1 MSFFCTCFAFQKQ
14 LSFKSFGM
22 LGDLNIVEETA
33 DIAVPLVKEVEVL
46 CSFKTIAVAV
56 KNANQEAYNL

>member
-1 MSFFCTCFAFQKQ
+1 MQ

-22 LGDLNIVEETA
+22 PEDLNIVEEAA
-33 DIAVPLVKEVEVL
+33 DIAAPLAKEVEVL
-46 CSFKTIAVAV
+46 CSFKTIAAAV